1 MEESP
6 IKKMLRTRR
15 GLYELNAE
23 SLDPRLYNKDLAP
36 TKIADRTWG
45 TYDVAALWVGLSV
58 NIPTYMLAAGLIEG
72 GMNWW
77 QAVLTITLG
86 NLIVLIPMILN
97 AHAGTKFGIPFPV
110 LARVSF
116 GVLGSNIPALLR
128 SLVAC
133 GWFGIQTWIG
143 GSAIN
148 ATMNVIWPAWANF
161 AAGPGICFMVFWLI
175 NIYVIVRGPET
186 IRRLED
192 WAAPFLIVAGLAL
205 LFWAMGRAGGL
216 GPMLSRPSQFETP
229 AHFFRFFVPS
239 LTAMVGFWATLALNI
254 PDLTRFAKGQKEQML
269 GQALGLP
276 PTMALYSFI
285 GVAVTSATVL
295 IFGEAIWDPVEL
307 VSRFGNPFLV
317 AVAMLALAVATLST
331 NVAANV
337 VAPANGFANL
347 WPEKM
352 TFARGGI
359 LTGIIG
365 IAMMPWKLLADYGT
379 YIFGWL
385 VGYSG
390 FLGPIAGIFIVDYF
404 LIRRQSLSLYDLYR
418 RGGRYEYQSGFNWK
432 AVGALV
438 LGVSAAM
445 VGLVFPSLRILYDYA
460 WFVGF
465 AVAAVVYY
473 FAMAAVSEV
482 DLSGVPLE
490 AEEAGAPE

>member
-1 MEESP
+1 
-6 IKKMLRTRR
+6 MLRSPG
-15 GLYELNAE
+15 GLYELGTD
-23 SLDPRLYNKDLAP
+23 SVDPHFYNEDLAP
-36 TKIADRTWG
+36 TKVAERTWG
-45 TYDVAALWVGLSV
+45 TYDVAALWVGLAV

-77 QAVLTITLG
+77 QAIGTIMLG
-86 NLIVLIPMILN
+86 NLIVLVPMILN

-116 GVLGSNIPALLR
+116 GVLGANIPALLR

-148 ATMNVIWPAWANF
+148 AAMQVIWPAWSDF
-161 AAGPGICFMVFWLI
+161 TAGPGICFMVFWLI
-175 NIYVIVRGPET
+175 NIYVIVRGPES
-186 IRRLED
+186 IRRLEG
-192 WAAPFLIVAGLAL
+192 WAAPFLIVSGVAL
-205 LFWAMGRAGGL
+205 LYWAMSRAGGL
-216 GPMLSRPSQFETP
+216 GPMLSRPSQFQTP
-229 AHFFRFFVPS
+229 AAFLRFFVPS

-254 PDLTRFAKGQKEQML
+254 PDLTRFARGQKEQML
-269 GQALGLP
+269 GQAIGLP
-276 PTMALYSFI
+276 PTMTLFAFI
-285 GVAVTSATVL
+285 GVAVTSATLVV
-295 IFGEAIWDPVEL
+295 FGEAIWDPVQL
-307 VSRFGNPFLV
+307 VSRFGNPVLV
-317 AVAMLALAVATLST
+317 AVAMVALAVATLST

-352 TFARGGI
+352 SFARGGV
-359 LTGIIG
+359 LTGVIG
-365 IAMMPWKLLADYGT
+365 IVMMPWKLLSDYGT

-404 LIRRQSLSLYDLYR
+404 LIRKQKLSLFDVYR
-418 RGGRYEYQSGFNWK
+418 RGGMYEYDRGFNWK

-438 LGVSAAM
+438 AGILAAL
-445 VGLVFPSLRILYDYA
+445 VGLVFPVLRVLYDYA

-465 AVAAVVYY
+465 GVASLVYY
-473 FAMAAVSEV
+473 VSMAAIPEV
-482 DLSGVPLE
+482 DLSGVPSVAKVRPE
-490 AEEAGAPE
+490 ASE